1 MQEQKNKKIK
11 SRCQHQGLLGIS
23 IKQGRANLGVNTQG
37 PLGRRSG
44 KVREQKMMRGWKSG
58 GKDFIFSHFCLVES
72 EKVKGWKK

>member
-37 PLGRRSG
+37 PLSRRSG
-44 KVREQKMMRGWKSG
+44 KVGGQKIVRGWKSEG
-58 GKDFIFSHFCLVES
+58 IKKILFSHFCLVES
-72 EKVKGWKK
+72 GKVEG